1 MSRSRIVAPRRGVA
15 GKVARRA
22 AVARPVVGEASPIVK
37 WVGGKSKLLPEL
49 IARLPE
55 RFGRYYE
62 PFAGGAA
69 MFFAVAPRLEA
80 GAVLN
85 DRNADLIATY
95 RAVAKDV
102 DAVIRRLEIHRRHHG
117 EKHYY
122 SVRERWNDRGVSW
135 TPVDRAAAFIYL
147 NKTCYN
153 GLWRVNR
160 AGGFNVPIGRY
171 VDPPICTP
179 DALRAAARV
188 LAQVELRNGD
198 YADAVADARR
208 GDLVYFDPPY
218 VPVTETSNFTSYTG
232 DGFGA
237 DEQRRLAGLA
247 RDLVARGCRVILSNS
262 DTPFTRG
269 LYAGLRVDRVFCARA
284 INCNA
289 ARRGDVAEVIAIG

>member
-1 MSRSRIVAPRRGVA
+1 MP
-15 GKVARRA
+15 RA
-22 AVARPVVGEASPIVK
+22 ALVARPAAEASPIVK

-49 IARLPE
+49 IARLPD

-69 MFFAVAPRLEA
+69 MFFAIAPRLA
-80 GAVLN
+80 GGAVLN
-85 DRNADLIATY
+85 DRNPDLIATY

-102 DAVIRRLEIHRRHHG
+102 DAVIRRLEIHRKHHG

-122 SVRERWNDRGVSW
+122 SVRERWNDRSIDW
-135 TPVDRAAAFIYL
+135 SPVDRAATFIYL

-160 AGGFNVPIGRY
+160 SGGFNVPMGRY
-171 VDPPICTP
+171 TDPPICTP
-179 DALRAAARV
+179 DALRVASRV
-188 LAQVELRNGD
+188 LRGVELRNAD
-198 YADAVADARR
+198 YLEAVKDARA

-237 DEQRRLAGLA
+237 DDQRRLATLA
-247 RDLVARGCRVILSNS
+247 HDLVARGCRVMLSNS
-262 DTPFTRG
+262 DTPFTRSI
-269 LYAGLRVDRVFCARA
+269 YAGLRIDRVFCSRA

-289 ARRGDVAEVIAIG
+289 SKRGEVAEVIALG

>member
-1 MSRSRIVAPRRGVA
+1 MP
-15 GKVARRA
+15 RA
-22 AVARPVVGEASPIVK
+22 ALVARPAAEASPIVK

-49 IARLPE
+49 IARLPD

-69 MFFAVAPRLEA
+69 MFFAIAPRLA
-80 GAVLN
+80 GGAVLN
-85 DRNADLIATY
+85 DRNPDLIATY

-102 DAVIRRLEIHRRHHG
+102 DAVIRRLEIHRKHHG

-122 SVRERWNDRGVSW
+122 SVRERWNDRSIDW
-135 TPVDRAAAFIYL
+135 SPVDRAATFIYL

-160 AGGFNVPIGRY
+160 SGGFNVPMGRY
-171 VDPPICTP
+171 TDPPIYTP
-179 DALRAAARV
+179 DALRVASRV
-188 LAQVELRNGD
+188 LRGVELRNAD
-198 YADAVADARR
+198 YLEAVKDARA

-237 DEQRRLAGLA
+237 DDQRRLATLA
-247 RDLVARGCRVILSNS
+247 HDLVARGCRVMLSNS
-262 DTPFTRG
+262 DTPFTRSI
-269 LYAGLRVDRVFCARA
+269 YAGLRIDRVFCSRA

-289 ARRGDVAEVIAIG
+289 SKRGEVAEVIALG